1 MEALILSCSTGGGHH
16 AAAKAMKEEMEGRGH
31 HVDFLDPYM
40 LSGTG
45 RDERIGNRY
54 VRCAQR
60 MPEVFGGI
68 YRIGN
73 LYRRLP
79 WKSPV
84 YWANRRTADDMQE
97 YLKQHRYDVILTTH
111 IFPGEI
117 LTHLKRRGAAL
128 PKMVYIAT
136 DYTCIPFTEE
146 TECDYYIVPSP
157 GQKREFCSWGIPREK
172 VVPIGIPVKHEFKEE
187 MSREKALELLGLDLE
202 KRYILMAGGSIGAG
216 EIFKA
221 VCVMQGY
228 LEDHRETVLIVM
240 CGTNQKLY
248 AKLKSKYQEEPQIL
262 LLKRTECMAE
272 YLKACDFYIS
282 KPGGLSSTEAAVS
295 HTPLLHISPIPGC
308 ESENVRFFAE
318 SGMSLCVSDLEKE
331 LLQSVWRVVSSN
343 L

>member
-97 YLKQHRYDVILTTH
+97 YLKQHRYDVILTT
-111 IFPGEI
+111 
-117 LTHLKRRGAAL
+117 
-128 PKMVYIAT
+128 
-136 DYTCIPFTEE
+136 
-146 TECDYYIVPSP
+146 
-157 GQKREFCSWGIPREK
+157 Q
-172 VVPIGIPVKHEFKEE
+172 
-187 MSREKALELLGLDLE
+187 SREA
-202 KRYILMAGGSIGAG
+202 KRS
-216 EIFKA
+216 
-221 VCVMQGY
+221 
-228 LEDHRETVLIVM
+228 
-240 CGTNQKLY
+240 
-248 AKLKSKYQEEPQIL
+248 
-262 LLKRTECMAE
+262 
-272 YLKACDFYIS
+272 
-282 KPGGLSSTEAAVS
+282 
-295 HTPLLHISPIPGC
+295 
-308 ESENVRFFAE
+308 
-318 SGMSLCVSDLEKE
+318 
-331 LLQSVWRVVSSN
+331 
-343 L
+343 